1 MKYRGR
7 SASDVFE
14 EELPKE
20 DVVQEVIEV
29 ENAVNKNVEDEV
41 NEFKE
46 AEVEA
51 GDQNMPSKPAPS
63 IRPKSG
69 KPKALAKP
77 KPD

>member
-1 MKYRGR
+1 MKYRDR

-20 DVVQEVIEV
+20 DEVEEAIEV
-29 ENAVNKNVEDEV
+29 ENAVKKNFENEV

-69 KPKALAKP
+69 
-77 KPD
+77 